1 MGLILEFW
9 FWCWV
14 HYDPLWCRHTDSLG
28 KLEVKHYML
37 LPCSRVIMKSVTSD
51 SSSMS
56 LFIEQQCF
64 KFFSV
69 EVPRPHCLKPSN
81 VDLDLG
87 VLVSPNS
94 SYCVHVNEVFP

>member
-1 MGLILEFW
+1 
-9 FWCWV
+9 
-14 HYDPLWCRHTDSLG
+14 
-28 KLEVKHYML
+28 
-37 LPCSRVIMKSVTSD
+37 MKSVTSD

-69 EVPRPHCLKPSN
+69 EVPRPRCLKPSS
-81 VDLDLG
+81 VGLDLG
-87 VLVSPNS
+87 VLVSPNG